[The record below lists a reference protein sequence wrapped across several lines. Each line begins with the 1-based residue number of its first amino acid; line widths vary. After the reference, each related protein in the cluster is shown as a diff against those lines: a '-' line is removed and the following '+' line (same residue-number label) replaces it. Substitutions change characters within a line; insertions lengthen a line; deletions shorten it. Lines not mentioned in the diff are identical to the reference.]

1 MQELLSYWKARS
13 AAQKA
18 VIIGAFLGAFL
29 LIAGFATFAGRE
41 PKALLYSGLDPAQ
54 SSEVVAKIEQAGV
67 GYEIRGEAIWV
78 DASMRDRLRMDM
90 AAENLPRM
98 GGSGYELLDGMSG
111 FGTTSQMFDAAY
123 WRAKEGE
130 LARTILTLP
139 NVMSARV
146 HLTAPRSRGYRQ
158 EAPGAASVTLT
169 TNGSPVTRQQAKSLR
184 YLIASAVPGLTADH
198 VTVIDSAR
206 GVVQSN
212 EDGTVE
218 DRTSELKR
226 NVERI
231 LEAHVGMGNAIV
243 EANLEL
249 VTETEQLTEQRFDP
263 DQRALISQETQE
275 TTDQSTAEG
284 QAPVTAASNLPDN
297 QGQQGDR
304 QQSQSAE
311 TRQRQNYEVSSV
323 TREIRRQPG
332 SVRRMTVAVL
342 VNGVAT
348 TAADGTVT
356 TQPRSDAELQGI
368 QELVAAA
375 TGFSADRGDEITVK
389 SLPFVSLADAGT
401 SAARPTG
408 LLDRLS
414 LDNLLRL
421 ALMGLFLL
429 VALFLILRPVMRARA
444 AALPAPASSGSE
456 LALAPPA
463 AEPEIMDG
471 LPQLTMAQPS
481 EYQDDVPMLPM
492 ADFDFSSGGADDNPV
507 DRLKR
512 LMRERQDESLRL
524 IGGWIAKDAP
534 RNKDGEAA

>member
-1 MQELLSYWKARS
+1 MQELLNYWKARS

-18 VIIGAFLGAFL
+18 AIVGAFVGAFV
-29 LIAGFATFAGRE
+29 LIAGFALIAGRQ

-54 SSEVVAKIEQAGV
+54 SSEVVTRIEQAGV
-67 GYEIRGEAIWV
+67 AYELRGDAIWV

-139 NVMSARV
+139 NVTSARV

-158 EAPGAASVTLT
+158 EAPGAASVTLVT
-169 TNGSPVTRQQAKSLR
+169 DGSAITRQQAKSLR
-184 YLIASAVPGLTADH
+184 YLIASGVPGLTPDN

-206 GVVQSN
+206 GVVQADEGGN
-212 EDGTVE
+212 VE
-218 DRTSELKR
+218 DRQTELKR

-231 LEAHVGMGNAIV
+231 LEPHVGAGNAIV
-243 EANLEL
+243 EANVEL
-249 VTETEQLTEQRFDP
+249 VTESEQLTEQRYDP

-275 TTDQSTAEG
+275 TTDQSTSEG
-284 QAPVTAASNLPDN
+284 QATVTAASNLPDN
-297 QGQQGDR
+297 QGQQGDK

-342 VNGVAT
+342 VNGVEKTAT
-348 TAADGTVT
+348 DGTVT
-356 TQPRSDAELQGI
+356 IEPRSDAELQGI

-375 TGFSADRGDEITVK
+375 TGFSAERGDEITVK
-389 SLPFVSLADAGT
+389 SLPFVSLAEAGT
-401 SAARPTG
+401 SAARSTS

-414 LDNLLRL
+414 IDNLVRL

-429 VALFLILRPVMRARA
+429 GALFLILRPVMRARA
-444 AALPAPASSGSE
+444 AAAQPPAADM
-456 LALAPPA
+456 ALAPP
-463 AEPEIMDG
+463 PEG
-471 LPQLTMAQPS
+471 LPQIGLTQAGD
-481 EYQDDVPMLPM
+481 YQSDVPMLPVP
-492 ADFDFSSGGADDNPV
+492 DFDFAPAGDDANPV

-512 LMRERQDESLRL
+512 LMRERHDESLRL
-524 IGGWIAKDAP
+524 IGGWIDKD
-534 RNKDGEAA
+534 KDGEAA